1 MITNVDYLIQKF
13 AEACEKRNDANTE
26 TGRYYWKGV
35 MDTYHALLNEAFE
48 GWATKGSVGYYVFYE
63 EMAYDEALD
72 QVTGILK

>member
-1 MITNVDYLIQKF
+1 
-13 AEACEKRNDANTE
+13 
-26 TGRYYWKGV
+26 

-48 GWATKGSVGYYVFYE
+48 GWATRGSVGYYVFYE

>member
-13 AEACEKRNDANTE
+13 AEAREKKNNTNIE
-26 TGRYYWKGV
+26 IAQYYWKGI

-48 GWATKGSVGYYVFYE
+48 DWATRGSVGYYVFYE
-63 EMAYDEALD
+63 EMTYDEALN